1 MLSPEEN
8 EILEQYYR
16 QEYEDLFKF
25 ACYSLSNKNLAEV
38 AVQDT
43 FVIASK
49 KFSDFIRSPNP
60 VGWLFNT
67 LKNNVRQLKRERQK
81 ALDRY
86 VTLEAIQELSAE
98 MPPIATMDVSKSAD
112 LQLLSR
118 FYVQGYSLEEIAA
131 TLGIT
136 VPALKMRINRAK
148 KRLRENPEIKKLKNF
163 ED

>member
-25 ACYSLSNKNLAEV
+25 ACYSFSNKNLAEV

-86 VTLEAIQELSAE
+86 VTLEAIPELSAE